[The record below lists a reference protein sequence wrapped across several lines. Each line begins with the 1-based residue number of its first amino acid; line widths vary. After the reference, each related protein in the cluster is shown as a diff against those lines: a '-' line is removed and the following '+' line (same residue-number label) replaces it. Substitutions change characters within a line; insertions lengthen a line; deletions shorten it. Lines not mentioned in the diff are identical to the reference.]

1 MKGIKALKLEYSIG
15 LQKFFL
21 NLMLFKI
28 SPTNRLVLIISKNL
42 DRNIALQ
49 QKYIFMEYC
58 LKPVENVL

>member
-49 QKYIFMEYC
+49 QKYIFMEYF